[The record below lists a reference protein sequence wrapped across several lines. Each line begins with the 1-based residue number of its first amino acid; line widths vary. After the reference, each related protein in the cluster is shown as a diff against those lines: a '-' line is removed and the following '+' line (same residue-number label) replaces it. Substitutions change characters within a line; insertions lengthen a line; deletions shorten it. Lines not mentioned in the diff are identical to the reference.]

1 MKTYPEEWQAS
12 EKEIA
17 NGWKNKPKMLSEI
30 VTAINNET
38 YVEDENEMMEIMDI
52 VLDWMKS
59 KYKITKL
66 KKS

>member
-17 NGWKNKPKMLSEI
+17 NGWKNKPEILSEI